1 LTRVKQS
8 FMISGNMSTQQ
19 SILLTTTSFQDVPGI
34 HHQLLEEQGYQLIRE
49 RGPLSEER
57 MLELVGEIDGMICGD
72 DAITPAVVDKALPRL
87 RVISK
92 YGIGLD
98 KIDVN
103 YVTEK
108 GIPLT
113 FCPGV
118 NHTTVAEHT
127 FTLLLSLCKNLIPQA
142 NDCAQGMWNRS
153 TGHEIFGKRI
163 LILGMGRIGK
173 EVAIRACAFGME
185 ISGYN
190 RSWDD
195 SFAEAHQIS
204 RVTDIESA
212 LPHTDIV
219 SLHLPFTE
227 STHNLINSDRLAL
240 LPQGSYVINTGRGE
254 LVDPSAVV
262 SALESGHLGGYGA
275 DVLDQEPPPPD
286 HPLLGAPRCVITPHV
301 GSRTYESVARQAEKA
316 ARNLILA
323 MNGEQP
329 LAQANDVP
337 IPQPLSH

>member
-1 LTRVKQS
+1 
-8 FMISGNMSTQQ
+8 MSNPL
-19 SILLTTTSFQDVPGI
+19 SVLVTTTSFQDVPGI
-34 HHQLLEEQGYQLIRE
+34 HHQLLEDAGYHLIRE
-49 RGPLSEER
+49 RGPLSESR
-57 MLELVGEIDGMICGD
+57 MLELVGEVDGMICGD
-72 DAITPAVVDKALPRL
+72 DAITPVVVDQALPRL

-103 YVTEK
+103 YVTEQ

-127 FTLLLSLCKNLIPQA
+127 FTLLLSLCKNLVPQA
-142 NDCAQGMWNRS
+142 NTCAQGEWKRS

-173 EVAIRACAFGME
+173 EVAIRARAFGME
-185 ISGYN
+185 VSGYN
-190 RSWDD
+190 RSWDE
-195 SFAEAHQIS
+195 SFAKAHHIS

-212 LPHTDIV
+212 LPHADIV

-227 STHNLINSDRLAL
+227 DTHNLINADRLAR
-240 LPQGSYVINTGRGE
+240 LPLGAYVINTGRGE
-254 LVDPSAVV
+254 LVDVQAVV
-262 SALESGHLGGYGA
+262 DALESGHLGGYGA
-275 DVLDQEPPPPD
+275 DVLDQEPPPAD

-301 GSRTYESVARQAEKA
+301 GSRTYESVARQAEMA

-323 MNGEQP
+323 LSGEKP
-329 LAQANDVP
+329 LAQANNA
-337 IPQPLSH
+337 PLPTPL

>member
-1 LTRVKQS
+1 
-8 FMISGNMSTQQ
+8 MSNPF
-19 SILLTTTSFQDVPGI
+19 SVLVTTTSFQDVPGI
-34 HHQLLEEQGYQLIRE
+34 HHQLMADAGYHIIRE
-49 RGPLSEER
+49 RGPVSEAR
-57 MLELVGEIDGMICGD
+57 MLDLVGEVDALLCGD
-72 DAITPAVVDKALPRL
+72 DAITPAVIDKALPRL

-103 YVTEK
+103 YVTEQ

-127 FTLLLSLCKNLIPQA
+127 FTLLLSLCKNLVPQA
-142 NDCAQGMWNRS
+142 NTCAQGEWKRS

-173 EVAIRACAFGME
+173 EVAIRARAFGME
-185 ISGYN
+185 VSGYN

-195 SFAEAHQIS
+195 SFAQEHHIS

-212 LPHTDIV
+212 LPHADII

-227 STHNLINSDRLAL
+227 DTHNLINADRLARL
-240 LPQGSYVINTGRGE
+240 SQGAYVINTGRGE
-254 LVDPSAVV
+254 LVDVQAVV
-262 SALESGHLGGYGA
+262 DALDSGHLGGYGA
-275 DVLDQEPPPPD
+275 DVLDQEPPPAN

-301 GSRTYESVARQAEKA
+301 GSRTYESVARQAEMA

-323 MNGEQP
+323 LSGEKP
-329 LAQANDVP
+329 LAQANNA
-337 IPQPLSH
+337 PLPTPL

>member
-1 LTRVKQS
+1 
-8 FMISGNMSTQQ
+8 MSNPF
-19 SILLTTTSFQDVPGI
+19 SVLVTTTSFQDVPGI
-34 HHQLLEEQGYQLIRE
+34 HHQLLEDAGYHLIRE
-49 RGPLSEER
+49 RGPLSEAR
-57 MLELVGEIDGMICGD
+57 MLELVGEVDGIICGD
-72 DAITPAVVDKALPRL
+72 DAITPAVIDKALPRL

-98 KIDVN
+98 KINVN

-127 FTLLLSLCKNLIPQA
+127 FTLLLSLCKNLVPQA
-142 NDCAQGMWNRS
+142 NTCAQGEWKRS

-163 LILGMGRIGK
+163 LILGLGRIGK
-173 EVAIRACAFGME
+173 EVAIRARAFGME
-185 ISGYN
+185 VSGYN
-190 RSWDD
+190 RSWDE
-195 SFAEAHQIS
+195 SFARTHHIS

-212 LPHTDIV
+212 LPHADIV

-227 STHNLINSDRLAL
+227 DTHNLINADRLAR
-240 LPQGSYVINTGRGE
+240 LPRGAYVINTGRGE
-254 LVDPSAVV
+254 LVDPTAVV

-275 DVLDQEPPPPD
+275 DVLDQEPPPAN

-301 GSRTYESVARQAEKA
+301 GSRTYESVARQAEMA

-323 MNGEQP
+323 LSGEKP
-329 LAQANDVP
+329 LAQANDA
-337 IPQPLSH
+337 PLPTPL

>member
-1 LTRVKQS
+1 
-8 FMISGNMSTQQ
+8 MSNPF
-19 SILLTTTSFQDVPGI
+19 SVLVTTTSFQDVPGI
-34 HHQLLEEQGYQLIRE
+34 HHQLLEDAGYHLIRE
-49 RGPLSEER
+49 RGPLSEAR
-57 MLELVGEIDGMICGD
+57 MLELVGEVDGMICGD
-72 DAITPAVVDKALPRL
+72 DAITPAVVDQALPRL
-87 RVISK
+87 RVVSK

-103 YVTEK
+103 YVTEQ

-127 FTLLLSLCKNLIPQA
+127 FTLLLSLCKNLILQA
-142 NDCAQGMWNRS
+142 NTCAQGEWKRS

-173 EVAIRACAFGME
+173 EVAIRARAFGMDV
-185 ISGYN
+185 SGYN

-195 SFAEAHQIS
+195 SFAKEHHIS

-212 LPHTDIV
+212 LPHADIV

-227 STHNLINSDRLAL
+227 DTHNLINADRFAR
-240 LPQGSYVINTGRGE
+240 LPQGAYVINTGRGE
-254 LVDPSAVV
+254 LVDVQAVV
-262 SALESGHLGGYGA
+262 DALESGHLGGYGA
-275 DVLDQEPPPPD
+275 DVLDQEPPPAD

-301 GSRTYESVARQAEKA
+301 GSRTYESVARQAEMA

-323 MNGEQP
+323 LSGKKP
-329 LAQANDVP
+329 LAQANDA
-337 IPQPLSH
+337 PLPAPL